1 MNYAD
6 IKEIDIQDGDGVR
19 VSIYVSGCHF
29 HCKECHNP
37 EAWDFNYGKEFTEK
51 EIDYIIEKMD
61 NDYISGLSILGGE
74 PMEPINQEGLIP
86 LVKKVKEKFPN
97 KNIWLYTGY
106 LFDKDILFD
115 MYNKNDYTRNLVDNL
130 DIVVDGQF
138 VIEKKI
144 LDLKARGSYNQ
155 RKIDVQASLKEG
167 KAVCLEFGDEKK
179 YESKIKLNN
188 PKKILVETKEE
199 INNIQPVEFFEIPI
213 ENIDQAV
220 ESIIVTPVNEQVA
233 ADSINKDTRFDKNL
247 K

>member
-51 EIDYIIEKMD
+51 EI
-61 NDYISGLSILGGE
+61 DYISGLSILGGE

-115 MYNKNDYTRNLVDNL
+115 MYNKNEYTRNLVDNL
-130 DIVVDGQF
+130 DIIVDGQF

-188 PKKILVETKEE
+188 PKKILVETKEK
-199 INNIQPVEFFEIPI
+199 INNIQPIDFFEIPI

>member
-115 MYNKNDYTRNLVDNL
+115 MYNKNEYTRNLVDNL
-130 DIVVDGQF
+130 DIIVDGQF

-155 RKIDVQASLKEG
+155 RKIDVQASIKEG

>member
-6 IKEIDIQDGDGVR
+6 IKEIDIQDGEGVR

-51 EIDYIIEKMD
+51 EIDYIIEKMN

-74 PMEPINQEGLIP
+74 PLELVNQQGLVP
-86 LVKKVKEKFPN
+86 LVQKVKEKFPD
-97 KNIWLYTGY
+97 KDIWLYTGY

-115 MYNKNDYTRNLVDNL
+115 MYKKYDFTKKLVDNI

-144 LDLKARGSYNQ
+144 VDLKERGSYNQ
-155 RKIDVQASLKEG
+155 RKIDVKESLKQG
-167 KAVCLEFGDEKK
+167 RAVCLKFGDENR
-179 YESKIKLNN
+179 YESKIKSDK
-188 PKKILVETKEE
+188 PKKFFVQEKDK
-199 INNIQPVEFFEIPI
+199 QPENSKVVQIPI
-213 ENIDQAV
+213 FSEISIENVDQAV
-220 ESIIVTPVNEQVA
+220 QSVIINPLEEKIAAESIDIP
-233 ADSINKDTRFDKNL
+233 KNDQ
-247 K
+247 

>member
-115 MYNKNDYTRNLVDNL
+115 MYNKNEYTRNLVDNL
-130 DIVVDGQF
+130 DIIVDGQF

-155 RKIDVQASLKEG
+155 RKIDVQASIKEG

-179 YESKIKLNN
+179 YKSKIKLNN
-188 PKKILVETKEE
+188 PKKILVETKEK
-199 INNIQPVEFFEIPI
+199 INNIQPIDFFEIPI

-220 ESIIVTPVNEQVA
+220 EAIIVNPVNEQIA
-233 ADSINKDTRFDKNL
+233 AKSINEIQDSTKT
-247 K
+247 